1 MVGMSINKK
10 QEIDCLR
17 SLHDIS
23 KAINSTLE
31 IDEVVDEVLSKTS
44 ALMGS
49 EEVIILLL
57 ETNKTVLT
65 VHSYLAPE
73 EREPQVKLFNRVRS
87 FDHCLVHK
95 GRVIS
100 LREIVPE
107 DDYCRYLEKMPQLAD
122 MVFAPLEIKGEPYGL
137 IGVLNGKKNFSE
149 IELEVF
155 CSLGSQAAIAIEH
168 ANLYKR
174 LKGTFLHTAEALA
187 EAINSRDPYT
197 GGHTRRVKEY
207 CEKIASALEMDEEER
222 EDLRLAAILHDIGKI
237 GIDDGILR
245 KKDVL
250 SGEEELLMRKHPEI
264 GARILSHVEEM
275 RGVIPG
281 VLCHHERFDGLG
293 YPEGL
298 KGDEIPLHARIIAI
312 ADTFDTITTNR
323 PYKDAIDL
331 AAASGELVKNSD
343 TQFDPS
349 LIKVFCEVIKEIEE
363 AR

>member
-1 MVGMSINKK
+1 MSINKK
-10 QEIDCLR
+10 QEIDFLR

-49 EEVIILLL
+49 EEVMILLL
-57 ETNKTVLT
+57 DSNKTVLT

-73 EREPQVKLFNRVRS
+73 KREPQVRLFDKVRS

-100 LREIVPE
+100 LRELVPGDE
-107 DDYCRYLEKMPQLAD
+107 YCRYLKKMPQLAD
-122 MVFAPLEIKGEPYGL
+122 MVFAPLEIKGEAYGL
-137 IGVLNGKKNFSE
+137 IGVLNGKKNFSM

-174 LKGTFLHTAEALA
+174 LKGAFLHTAEALA

-197 GGHTRRVKEY
+197 GGHTKRV
-207 CEKIASALEMDEEER
+207 EKYSLQIASALALPEAER

-245 KKDVL
+245 KECAL
-250 SGEEELLMRKHPEI
+250 SGEEELVMRKHPEI

-275 RGVIPG
+275 QGVLPG

-293 YPEGL
+293 YPAGL
-298 KGDEIPLHARIIAI
+298 KGEEIPLHARIIAI
-312 ADTFDTITTNR
+312 ADTFDAITTER
-323 PYKDAIDL
+323 PYKAAIDWGE
-331 AAASGELVKNSD
+331 AIGELVKNSD

-349 LIKVFCEVIKEIEE
+349 LVKVFYEVIKKIEE
-363 AR
+363 PR